1 MPLVKWKNHNIKDV
15 EVDLLLSALKLRY
28 GYDFTGYAKASLKRR
43 LEELKRYYGVR
54 HLSELIS
61 VVLYD
66 EAVAQTAIN
75 SISVPTSEFFRDPY
89 VWKQVRETLLPQLQ
103 SFPWINIWQVGCGHG
118 EETYTLAILLHE
130 ADLLRKSR
138 IYSSDINPAFLQE
151 AELGRWPSRNLN
163 GWRENYRDAGGLGDF
178 DSYFHQEGDEITIAP
193 HLKQAN
199 AFVQH
204 NLVVDQVF
212 KEMQWVVCRNVL
224 IYFGDALQ
232 ESVINL
238 LSLSLERGGY
248 LLLGRSEKIFD
259 LSLRHADLE
268 EWGQSLLAYRKKIGH
283 RRHV

>member
-15 EVDLLLSALKLRY
+15 EVDLLLGALNLRY
-28 GYDFTGYAKASLKRR
+28 GYDFSGYARASLKRR

-54 HLSELIS
+54 HLSELIP

-75 SISVPTSEFFRDPY
+75 SISVPTSEFFRDPQ
-89 VWKQVRETLLPQLQ
+89 VWKRVREILLPQLD

-130 ADLLRKSR
+130 ADLLRKAR
-138 IYSSDINPAFLQE
+138 IYCSDINPAFLQD
-151 AELGRWPSRNLN
+151 AERGRWPIRNLDA
-163 GWRENYRDAGGLGDF
+163 WRENYLNAGGVGDF
-178 DSYFHQEGDEITIAP
+178 DAYFEVQGEEIAIAQ
-193 HLKQAN
+193 HMKQAN

-232 ESVINL
+232 DRVLNL

-248 LLLGRSEKIFD
+248 LLLGRAEKVYD
-259 LSLRHADLE
+259 LPLRHPDLE
-268 EWGQSLLAYRKKIGH
+268 EWGQSLQAYRKKIEH
-283 RRHV
+283 KHHV